1 MNLKCALPVA
11 FLIALVFS
19 QVALAQTCP
28 DTNPEADSQ
37 LGCPDSFYTAVSK
50 PAVRRGLIEFNIT
63 VKNRRI
69 VFPPNCNPGDQLCY
83 DNLNYQGL
91 PLCNAEGWSGKF
103 TDVKVELASC
113 YPDCDLQGC
122 PECDFNITVTPSK
135 AQTIENEKSQNY
147 TVRINTYNTMGDY
160 DFTFSA
166 FLSSVKKRIFS
177 FHLNISSQPPGAGGD
192 NALCPVC
199 ASQKCDIQRVSCGY
213 SCPGAIYCSSPEC
226 LFDTPFSES
235 AESCCGDDTGEVFRQ
250 CSKTNEIEWSC
261 PAQSACCGKGEECVY
276 SGNCYQEGVHILAEG
291 EDEYAYCKIGKWHD
305 CDEGPDI
312 CSACGFLWN
321 NSECCGD
328 DSDEYFRSRIC
339 LSGCET
345 NMTDKAC
352 CTIGGSACVYNE
364 QCYATGSLLQLG
376 KKNITC
382 AGGTWYEKT
391 ANQSS
396 CYKGECNKKDSCE
409 GACPACIF
417 KDFSCYGT
425 NCEADYIDPDM
436 HWTYCQNCSVNW
448 SFAENACCGDDE
460 KEYWV
465 SPCPN
470 ANVSWKCCSNPNER
484 VNSSGDCVISCGIT
498 VNANA
503 AELQERLISLTISL
517 SPEFINVNAGKT
529 AEFGVMVRTDGN
541 RSLHGLT
548 LSLCG
553 PFTFEVSPKAID
565 ELKPGQTGNFT
576 VKMTVAPDSL
586 LGTLDFAA
594 YVSSS
599 ELIRQRY
606 KPGLVSVGMA
616 EYPSYDVY
624 LAIVLA
630 MAGIYIVKKLLSRR
644 RKPAKETKSKKARAP
659 AKGGGKSRHESAL
672 QELSELIKKDLE
684 KGTPEKELRKML
696 ISSGLKEQDVKAAF
710 RLARAKG

>member
-1 MNLKCALPVA
+1 MNPRHGLPLAV
-11 FLIALVFS
+11 FLVMLFLAAG
-19 QVALAQTCP
+19 ALAQTCP
-28 DTNPEADSQ
+28 DTNPETDSQ
-37 LGCPDSFYTAVSK
+37 IGCPDNFYTAVSK
-50 PAVRRGLIEFNIT
+50 PAVRRGLIEFNVT

-69 VFPPNCNPGDQLCY
+69 VFPPNCNPGDQFCY

-91 PLCNAEGWSGKF
+91 PLCNSDGWSGKF
-103 TDVKVELASC
+103 KDVKVELASC

-122 PECDFNITVTPSK
+122 PDCDFNITVTPSK
-135 AQTIENEKSQNY
+135 AQTIENEKFQNY

-177 FHLNISSQPPGAGGD
+177 FHLNISSQPPGTGGD

-199 ASQKCDIQRVSCGY
+199 ASQKCDIQRPACGDA
-213 SCPGAIYCSSPEC
+213 CKGAVYCSGPEC
-226 LFDTPFSES
+226 FFDTPFSES
-235 AESCCGDDTGEVFRQ
+235 AESCCGDDTGEIFRQ
-250 CSKTNEIEWSC
+250 CSKTKEIDWNC
-261 PAQSACCGKGEECVY
+261 PFQAACCGQGEECVY
-276 SGNCYQEGVHILAEG
+276 SGKCYQEGIHMLTAG
-291 EDEYAYCKIGKWHD
+291 EDEYAYCKTGTWHG
-305 CDEGPDI
+305 CDESPDI
-312 CSACGFLWN
+312 CSGCGFSWN

-345 NMTDKAC
+345 NMTDRSC
-352 CTIGGSACVYNE
+352 CTMGSACIYNG
-364 QCYATGSLLQLG
+364 QCYATGALIALG

-391 ANQSS
+391 SNQSS
-396 CYKGECNKKDSCE
+396 CYKGECNKKDRCE

-448 SFAENACCGDDE
+448 SLAENACCGDDE

-484 VNSSGDCVISCGIT
+484 VNSSGECVISCGIA

-503 AELQERLISLTISL
+503 AELEERLIPLTISL

-529 AEFGVMVRTDGN
+529 AEFRVMLRTDGN

-548 LSLCG
+548 LNLCG

-565 ELKPGQTGNFT
+565 ELKPGDTETFT
-576 VKMTVAPDSL
+576 VKMTAAPDSL

-606 KPGLVSVGMA
+606 KPGLVNIGMA
-616 EYPSYDVY
+616 DYPSYDVY
-624 LAIVLA
+624 LAIVFA

-644 RKPAKETKSKKARAP
+644 RSSAKKAKP
-659 AKGGGKSRHESAL
+659 GKESTSASRQSRKDAAL
-672 QELSELIKKDLE
+672 RDLAELIREELD
-684 KGTPEKELRKML
+684 KGTPEKELMSML
-696 ISSGLKEQDVKAAF
+696 ISSGLKKKDVEAAF
-710 RLARAKG
+710 EQAKKKNS